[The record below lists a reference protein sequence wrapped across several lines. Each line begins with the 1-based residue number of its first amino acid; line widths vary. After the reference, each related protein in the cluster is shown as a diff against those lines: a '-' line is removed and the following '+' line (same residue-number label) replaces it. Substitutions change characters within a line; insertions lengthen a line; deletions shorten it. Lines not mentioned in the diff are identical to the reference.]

1 MAAGRMGAA
10 WPRPSLHAWLPAYFS
25 PALCASCRAQL
36 LDGIAGIP
44 GMSEI
49 HPASLFLE
57 GEQAGG
63 NVRESGG
70 GSRLLPLL
78 SYLGFSEAQVARF
91 DPQNKAA
98 EAQVAQ
104 FGPQSKAEVTAQQ
117 QVPCQL

>member
-78 SYLGFSEAQVARF
+78 SYLGFSPGQHLRGSRSTS
-91 DPQNKAA
+91 
-98 EAQVAQ
+98 
-104 FGPQSKAEVTAQQ
+104 GPVWPSKQSKGHTAQQ